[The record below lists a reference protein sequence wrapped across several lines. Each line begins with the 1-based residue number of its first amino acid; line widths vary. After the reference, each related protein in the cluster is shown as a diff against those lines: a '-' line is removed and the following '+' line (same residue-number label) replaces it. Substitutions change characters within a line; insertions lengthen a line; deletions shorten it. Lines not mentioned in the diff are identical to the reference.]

1 MHEYRVPPPPLLTRL
16 SLFAKASF
24 VFIRLSLFLD
34 PIRSSDV
41 DLFLYGL
48 GEKEATEKVKQIHD
62 AIKLANPEVK
72 FWRRFGVVHV
82 VVAVVAVVIIAVV
95 LLLLFLLIALTYRH
109 KLVGGDKTGGKYSGV
124 E

>member
-1 MHEYRVPPPPLLTRL
+1 M
-16 SLFAKASF
+16 
-24 VFIRLSLFLD
+24 D

-82 VVAVVAVVIIAVV
+82 VAVVAVVVIAVV
-95 LLLLFLLIALTYRH
+95 LLLLLLLVVVVVVFALTHRH
-109 KLVGGDKTGGKYSGV
+109 NLIGGDKTGGKYSGV